1 MLDELDIIEVHRD
14 YLLALMRGA
23 SLRAKMIEAEI
34 SSIGIALKSNMIGP
48 ETAVRWLHES
58 KLLDFVGPLPESTS
72 RLAYAD
78 RAVDKSIGD

>member
-1 MLDELDIIEVHRD
+1 MIEELDMIEGHRD

-34 SSIGIALKSNMIGP
+34 SSIGIALKSHMIGP